1 MESAYEQ
8 LKERYM
14 SGEVP
19 WDDPLPPP
27 EVQATVASMPPGRAL
42 DLGTGYGRAAIYLAN
57 LGWDVEAVDYID
69 LAVKGARERARAA
82 AQPDIRF
89 HHSDISAMPFLEGPF
104 DFVLDVGC
112 LHGLDLAGQAGAVAE
127 IRRLLRAGGRYL
139 LFAHL
144 RDPEGDEPDRWL
156 DERAFLR
163 LMADGFVLERSEH
176 GVTQVG
182 DNPPW
187 RSAWYW
193 FSRQGSGGERPPA

>member
-1 MESAYEQ
+1 MASAYEQ
-8 LKERYM
+8 LRERYN

-27 EVQATVASMPPGRAL
+27 EVQATVALMSAGRAL

-57 LGWDVEAVDYID
+57 LGWDVDAVDFID
-69 LAVKGARERARAA
+69 LAVKRARERARAA
-82 AQPDIRF
+82 ALPDIRF
-89 HHSDISAMPFLEGPF
+89 HHSDISDMPFLDGPY

-112 LHGLDLAGQAGAVAE
+112 LHGLDPAGQAGAVAE

-156 DERAFLR
+156 DEPTFLR
-163 LMADGFVLERSEH
+163 LMADGFTLERVEH

-182 DNPPW
+182 ENPPW

-193 FSRQGSGGERPPA
+193 FRRVQPGGERPGT